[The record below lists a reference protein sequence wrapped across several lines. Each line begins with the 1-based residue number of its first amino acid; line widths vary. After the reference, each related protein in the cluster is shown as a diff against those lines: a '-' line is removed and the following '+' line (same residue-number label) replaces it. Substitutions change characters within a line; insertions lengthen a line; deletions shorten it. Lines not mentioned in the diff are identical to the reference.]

1 MGVINMTNKEMVVE
15 VLTKYGAM
23 TSKQLAVQLN
33 VKKGVIMTPA
43 QVAGV
48 LRPLVI
54 SGHAATSKDSYGKTV
69 YWITDYGKEC
79 LKNG

>member
-1 MGVINMTNKEMVVE
+1 MTNKEMVVE

-33 VKKGVIMTPA
+33 IKKGVVMTPA

-48 LRPLVI
+48 LRPMIAKGEVA
-54 SGHAATSKDSYGKTV
+54 SSKDDRNQMR
-69 YWITDYGKEC
+69 YWFVEARW
-79 LKNG
+79 

>member
-1 MGVINMTNKEMVVE
+1 MTNKEMVVE

-33 VKKGVIMTPA
+33 IKKGVIMTPA

-48 LRPLVI
+48 LRPMIAKGKVA
-54 SGHAATSKDSYGKTV
+54 SSKDDRNQMR
-69 YWITDYGKEC
+69 YWFVEARW
-79 LKNG
+79 